1 VKPTAI
7 EARGLTVRIGDH
19 SLLEGVDVE
28 VAAGEWLGLIG
39 PNGAGKTTLFR
50 ALLGQLPSEG
60 RISINGLFEL
70 NRRQRAMAVAFV
82 PQRPVLPPT
91 MKVSEYVLL
100 GRTPHIAYLRSESG
114 ADLSATTSAIELLG
128 LRTQFDRPLHTLSG
142 GEQQRVILARALA
155 QEAEI
160 LLLDEPTAALDIGH
174 QLSVLT
180 LVDDLRR
187 QRGLTVIS
195 AIHDLTLAAQFCDR
209 LCLLYRGRMVATGT
223 ALEVLTEQNIGTYYD
238 ARAEVL
244 VNADGVRAVLPQRP
258 ATREEIETPM
268 PPRVSAP

>member
-39 PNGAGKTTLFR
+39 PNGAGKTTFFR

-100 GRTPHIAYLRSESG
+100 GRTPHIAYLRSESA

-142 GEQQRVILARALA
+142 GEHS
-155 QEAEI
+155 E
-160 LLLDEPTAALDIGH
+160 
-174 QLSVLT
+174 
-180 LVDDLRR
+180 
-187 QRGLTVIS
+187 
-195 AIHDLTLAAQFCDR
+195 
-209 LCLLYRGRMVATGT
+209 
-223 ALEVLTEQNIGTYYD
+223 
-238 ARAEVL
+238 
-244 VNADGVRAVLPQRP
+244 
-258 ATREEIETPM
+258 
-268 PPRVSAP
+268 